1 MPPDTPGPTV
11 MTFDEPEEL
20 LPEVLPDELPPDVLP
35 DATAPVLTL
44 PSIKV
49 PFNMDWS
56 PSAVWRDAL

>member
-1 MPPDTPGPTV
+1 

-56 PSAVWRDAL
+56 PSAVWRDALKL